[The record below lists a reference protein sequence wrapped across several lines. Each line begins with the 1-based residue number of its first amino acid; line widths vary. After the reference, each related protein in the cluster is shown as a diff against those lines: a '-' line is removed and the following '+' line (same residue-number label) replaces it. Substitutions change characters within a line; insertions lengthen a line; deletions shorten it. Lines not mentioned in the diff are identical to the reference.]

1 MEWISK
7 SAIAIFHLLGGEE
20 IKPRQHGVQIRCSRP
35 TTMSDNLHSATT
47 TPDSSGR
54 HIFQRHMSAARK
66 RRNRDV
72 WQKEP
77 RALGET
83 TRIAPRDGVALAW
96 HHVVI
101 PASTKGRKSRARDA
115 DEQCSST
122 NASGR
127 SPFALPLNRLLKNS
141 GVIPGSF
148 SDEESTF
155 HKLLISHNSRFLPPL
170 GMTPEMMA
178 AADFQQSVKGS
189 AMANRTLGSCRSL
202 ETP

>member
-20 IKPRQHGVQIRCSRP
+20 IKPRQHGVQIRCSGP

-101 PASTKGRKSRARDA
+101 P
-115 DEQCSST
+115 
-122 NASGR
+122 
-127 SPFALPLNRLLKNS
+127 
-141 GVIPGSF
+141 GSF